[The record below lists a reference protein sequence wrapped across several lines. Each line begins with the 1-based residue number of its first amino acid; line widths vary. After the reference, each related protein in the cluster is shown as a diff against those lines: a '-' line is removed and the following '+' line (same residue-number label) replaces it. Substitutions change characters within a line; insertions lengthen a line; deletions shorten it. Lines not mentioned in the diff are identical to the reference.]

1 MSLRPNNKTNIT
13 VQVINR
19 NESDKVILNADHQ
32 N

>member
-13 VQVINR
+13 VQVISR
-19 NESDKVILNADHQ
+19 NDSDKVILNAAHQ